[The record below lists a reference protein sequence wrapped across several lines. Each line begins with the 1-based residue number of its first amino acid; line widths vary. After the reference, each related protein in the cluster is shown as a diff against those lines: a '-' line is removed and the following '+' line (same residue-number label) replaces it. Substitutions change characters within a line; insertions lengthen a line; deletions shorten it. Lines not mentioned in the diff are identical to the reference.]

1 MVLGHG
7 LLEVNFTAI
16 PAEHIPTINTEFC
29 SFPATHAANVFLI
42 QQAARIN
49 KRGESQ
55 VCGQRVHGIL
65 DVSFCKRRVASLQH
79 WASARGARGV
89 GPALQ
94 PRDRTHPAQHVPAW
108 QQLGL
113 CEVGL
118 AHSAF

>member
-1 MVLGHG
+1 VVFTYGHLQVNLTAVL
-7 LLEVNFTAI
+7 
-16 PAEHIPTINTEFC
+16 AEGIPTVNTQVC
-29 SFPATHAANVFLI
+29 GLPVTTTADVFLI
-42 QQAARIN
+42 QQAARFN

-55 VCGQRVHGIL
+55 VCGQRVHGVL
-65 DVSFCKRRVASLQH
+65 DVSCCKRRVALLQH

-89 GPALQ
+89 GLALQ
-94 PRDRTHPAQHVPAW
+94 PRDQTLPAQHVPAW